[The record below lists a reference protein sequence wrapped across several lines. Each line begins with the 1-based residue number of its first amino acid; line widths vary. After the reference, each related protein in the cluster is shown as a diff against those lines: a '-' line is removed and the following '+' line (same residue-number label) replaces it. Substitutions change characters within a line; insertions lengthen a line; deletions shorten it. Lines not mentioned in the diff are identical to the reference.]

1 MSLLQEYTP
10 QPDNV
15 DPVVEE
21 QSDANGFGSLLE
33 LYETI
38 SEEAFIVGDVNN
50 WLQRK
55 AAKIST
61 TVRDNLRALTNFN
74 FKRPDVINVQPMARS
89 LNTRDYTDL
98 VGLEVYVPVGF
109 QNELL
114 GYATTL
120 TSVSQPLA
128 AGALVDVLLPAQKC
142 FGYYINNTGEANE
155 TRELICKP
163 KTTLADITKVIEA
176 EAAYFIAGNHRSTAP
191 LGDVFENKN
200 AIVTTADMLNKINHS
215 LWQQV
220 PPEKVQAEV
229 EKLSKLST
237 VLLGLLENNAD
248 NTSAVFVKALVGQ
261 LVEVGRFIE
270 WYAVLMT
277 RLGDFTAA
285 MKLNEKNLIDLHQ

>member
-1 MSLLQEYTP
+1 MSLLQEYAP
-10 QPDNV
+10 QLAAA
-15 DPVVEE
+15 PVVEE
-21 QSDANGFGSLLE
+21 QSDANGFGTLLE
-33 LYETI
+33 LFETI

-74 FKRPDVINVQPMARS
+74 FKRPDVINVQPLARS

-98 VGLEVYVPVGF
+98 VGLNVYVPVGF

-128 AGALVDVLLPAQKC
+128 SGALIDVLLPAQKC

-163 KTTLADITKVIEA
+163 KITLADITKVIEA
-176 EAAYFIAGNHRSTAP
+176 ESAYFIAGNHRSSAP

-237 VLLGLLENNAD
+237 VLLGLLENNSD
-248 NTSAVFVKALVGQ
+248 NTSAVFVKSLVGQ

-285 MKLNEKNLIDLHQ
+285 MKLNEKNLIDLQQ

>member
-10 QPDNV
+10 QPE
-15 DPVVEE
+15 VEE
-21 QSDANGFGSLLE
+21 PVAVEAEPNGLGDLLE
-33 LYETI
+33 LFETV
-38 SEEAFIVGDVNN
+38 SEEAFTVGDVNS

-55 AAKIST
+55 AAKISA
-61 TVRDNLRALTNFN
+61 TVRDNFRTLTTFN
-74 FKRPDVINVQPMARS
+74 FKRPEVINVQPLARS
-89 LNTRDYTDL
+89 LGTRDYTDL
-98 VGLEVYVPVGF
+98 VGLDVYVPVGF

-128 AGALVDVLLPAQKC
+128 AGALTDVLLPAQKC
-142 FGYYINNTGEANE
+142 VGYYINNTGEANE

-163 KTTLADITKVIEA
+163 KTTTGDIAKVVQA
-176 EAAYFIAGNHRSTAP
+176 ESAYFIAGNHRATAP

-200 AIVTTADMLNKINHS
+200 AIITTADMLNKINHS

-220 PPEKVQAEV
+220 PPEKIQAEV

-237 VLLGLLENNAD
+237 TLLGLLENNSD
-248 NTSAVFVKALVGQ
+248 NTSAVFVKSIVGQ

-270 WYAVLMT
+270 WYATLMT
-277 RLGDFTAA
+277 RLGDFTSA
-285 MKLNEKNLIDLHQ
+285 MKLNEKNLIDLQQ

>member
-1 MSLLQEYTP
+1 M
-10 QPDNV
+10 
-15 DPVVEE
+15 
-21 QSDANGFGSLLE
+21 
-33 LYETI
+33 
-38 SEEAFIVGDVNN
+38 
-50 WLQRK
+50 
-55 AAKIST
+55 
-61 TVRDNLRALTNFN
+61 RDNLRSLTNFN
-74 FKRPDVINVQPMARS
+74 FKRPDVINVQPLARS

-98 VGLEVYVPVGF
+98 AGLSVYVPVGF

-128 AGALVDVLLPAQKC
+128 SGALIDVLLPAQKC

-163 KTTLADITKVIEA
+163 KITLADITKVIEA
-176 EAAYFIAGNHRSTAP
+176 ESAYFIAGNHRSSAP

-237 VLLGLLENNAD
+237 VLLGLLENNSD
-248 NTSAVFVKALVGQ
+248 NTSAVFVKSLVGQ

-285 MKLNEKNLIDLHQ
+285 MKLNEKNLIDLQQ